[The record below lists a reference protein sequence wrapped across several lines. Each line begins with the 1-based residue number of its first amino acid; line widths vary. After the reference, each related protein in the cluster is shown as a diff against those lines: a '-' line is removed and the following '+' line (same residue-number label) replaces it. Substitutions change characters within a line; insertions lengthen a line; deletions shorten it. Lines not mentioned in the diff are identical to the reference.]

1 MITNS
6 LLTLF
11 LLIRKNTFNI
21 LKKNLS
27 IWTILWKK
35 SNSLLMFKNLT
46 HQLMQTTAA
55 TNALLKAS
63 SKTFLSA
70 RTPNIHEI
78 SCLVSRTLKATDLGL
93 LLNRWT
99 VAIVKRRKCISFF
112 ESVTVND
119 GWCHSLEAN
128 KIQVKDCKKYTGYHL
143 DTNIAFSDVPI
154 LRCGGRKMRRNS
166 FLSKVRWW
174 LLQKFYF
181 FQSRRGIWILFW
193 KKHNFVVITLSNVY
207 FDTAPLSD
215 HVAQAVT

>member
-1 MITNS
+1 
-6 LLTLF
+6 
-11 LLIRKNTFNI
+11 
-21 LKKNLS
+21 
-27 IWTILWKK
+27 
-35 SNSLLMFKNLT
+35 MFKNLT

-93 LLNRWT
+93 LLNRWP

-128 KIQVKDCKKYTGYHL
+128 KIQVKDCKRYTGYHL

-154 LRCGGRKMRRNS
+154 LRCGGRKTLFFLRSGDDFYKNFISSKAEGASEFFSGRNTTL
-166 FLSKVRWW
+166 LS
-174 LLQKFYF
+174 
-181 FQSRRGIWILFW
+181 
-193 KKHNFVVITLSNVY
+193 
-207 FDTAPLSD
+207 
-215 HVAQAVT
+215 